1 MKPDFP
7 PLFVDAPV
15 LPDSI
20 PKTLLNESFRCLEK
34 SGQCYCFQVVEKVH
48 SRGGVD
54 ERVLIVQHVHSANKS
69 EFVVFLCT
77 LDGRVRKF
85 FPVRGIMSLVV
96 IEIEEAGSLLKK
108 KRAPYLQVLIK
119 HATEPEILVNLV
131 HHRLNNSHHV
141 HRVLSVLNRTWKKE
155 NGATQ
160 DIPVTDLRGED
171 LQAKDL
177 RSWVSRKKDGS
188 CGGSVRNRAS
198 QYLTSPNTSTSGLEK
213 TVGYEEMD
221 ITYGGERMQQLVETG
236 VAPPKKIEAA
246 EAQDQGDLGHTVED
260 TAAEED
266 IEALMRGLTVAS

>member
-1 MKPDFP
+1 M
-7 PLFVDAPV
+7 
-15 LPDSI
+15 
-20 PKTLLNESFRCLEK
+20 
-34 SGQCYCFQVVEKVH
+34 
-48 SRGGVD
+48 
-54 ERVLIVQHVHSANKS
+54 LIVQHVHSAKKA

-96 IEIEEAGSLLKK
+96 MEIEESGSLLKK

-160 DIPVTDLRGED
+160 DLPVTDLRGEG

-177 RSWVSRKKDGS
+177 RSWLSQRKPDA
-188 CGGSVRNRAS
+188 CVRNRAS

-246 EAQDQGDLGHTVED
+246 AAQEQGDLGHTVED